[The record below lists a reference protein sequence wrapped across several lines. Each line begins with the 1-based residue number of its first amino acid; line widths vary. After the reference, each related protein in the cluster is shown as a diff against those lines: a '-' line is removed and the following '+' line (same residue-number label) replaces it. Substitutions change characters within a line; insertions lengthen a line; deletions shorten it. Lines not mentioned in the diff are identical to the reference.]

1 MDALK
6 KQFFPFTLNPLS
18 NVVSIAALGS
28 VPAALRASND
38 LPIDQQLADAFNANN
53 DVMAYVLGI
62 TNTQLPTITP
72 APSWYS
78 TFQTAFSNAQIHA
91 NAWYGISAN
100 LVSIPN
106 AIAGYGIAFNVSMS
120 TINSLI
126 GVLQNDPGNTQAINS
141 LKQQFNGLISQL
153 RAFSQS
159 AVSVHQSI
167 TDYSNNLI
175 QDSQILSKAVSDSTQ
190 QQDVNRDQVRQYQAK
205 IEDMRK
211 QIKTWQVVETASAIG
226 AGVAFFAGAVIAIFS
241 LGFGL
246 AFGIVG
252 AAAGIATMV
261 AAEVKIKQ
269 LRSEIEADTT
279 RMNAVT
285 QQSASLAALNDQL
298 NKLIQLS
305 QAAGSLIGLLLNVWE
320 ELEGELNT
328 VLTDL
333 SNCKGNVDNL
343 NLPELQRNLNLANQ
357 DWQTLVGLCNSVAS
371 IKYNQATPAKAN
383 IQ

>member
-333 SNCKGNVDNL
+333 NNCKGNVDNL

>member
-28 VPAALRASND
+28 VAAAPRASND

-62 TNTQLPTITP
+62 TNTQLPTISP
-72 APSWYS
+72 APAWYS

-120 TINSLI
+120 TINSLVA
-126 GVLQNDPGNTQAINS
+126 VLQTDPGNAQAIS
-141 LKQQFNGLISQL
+141 ALKQQFSGLISQL

-167 TDYSNNLI
+167 TDYSNTLI
-175 QDSQILSKAVSDSTQ
+175 ADSQILAKAVTDSTQ
-190 QQDVNRDQVRQYQAK
+190 QQEVNRDQVAQYQAK
-205 IEDMRK
+205 IEAMRK
-211 QIKTWQVVETASAIG
+211 QVKTWQVVETAAAIG
-226 AGVAFFAGAVIAIFS
+226 AGVAFFAGAVIAIFT

-261 AAEVKIKQ
+261 AAEIKIKT
-269 LRSEIEADTT
+269 LNSEIQADTA

-298 NKLIQLS
+298 NKLIELS
-305 QAAGSLIGLLLNVWE
+305 QAAGSLIGLLLKVWE

-333 SNCKGNVDNL
+333 NNCKGNVDNL

>member
-6 KQFFPFTLNPLS
+6 KQFFPFSLNPLS
-18 NVVSIAALGS
+18 NVVSITALGS
-28 VPAALRASND
+28 VPAALKASND

-62 TNTQLPTITP
+62 TNTQLPTIAP

-91 NAWYGISAN
+91 NDWYRISAN

-106 AIAGYGIAFNVSMS
+106 AIAGYGISFNVSMA
-120 TINSLI
+120 TINSLVA
-126 GVLQNDPGNTQAINS
+126 VLQTDPTNQAAINA
-141 LKQQFNGLISQL
+141 LKNQFTDLISHIQL
-153 RAFSQS
+153 FSQS
-159 AVSVHQSI
+159 AVTVHNDI
-167 TDYSNNLI
+167 TGFTNNLI
-175 QDSQILSKAVSDSTQ
+175 QDSKILSNAVSDSTK
-190 QQDVNRDQVRQYQAK
+190 QQDVNREQVAEYQAL
-205 IEDMRK
+205 IEAMRK
-211 QIKTWQVVETASAIG
+211 QVKTWQVVETAAAIG
-226 AGVAFFAGAVIAIFS
+226 AGVAFFAGAVIAIFTF
-241 LGFGL
+241 GFGI

-261 AAEVKIKQ
+261 AAEIKIKT
-269 LRSEIEADTT
+269 LRSQIEATT
-279 RMNAVT
+279 SRMNAVT

-298 NKLIQLS
+298 NKLIELS
-305 QAAGSLIGLLLNVWE
+305 QAAGTLIGLLLQVWE

-333 SNCKGNVDNL
+333 NNCKGNVNSLD
-343 NLPELQRNLNLANQ
+343 LPELQQNLNLANQ
-357 DWQTLVGLCNSVAS
+357 DWQTLVGLCNSIAS
-371 IKYNQATPAKAN
+371 IKYNQASPGKAV

>member
-28 VPAALRASND
+28 VSAAPRASND

-62 TNTQLPTITP
+62 TNTQLPTISP
-72 APSWYS
+72 APTWYS

-120 TINSLI
+120 TINSLVA
-126 GVLQNDPGNTQAINS
+126 VLQTDPGNAQAIS
-141 LKQQFNGLISQL
+141 ALKQQFSGLISQL

-167 TDYSNNLI
+167 TDYSNTLI
-175 QDSQILSKAVSDSTQ
+175 ADSQVLAKAVTDSTKQ
-190 QQDVNRDQVRQYQAK
+190 QEVNRDQVAQYRAK
-205 IEDMRK
+205 IEEMRK
-211 QIKTWQVVETASAIG
+211 QVKTWQVVETASAIG

-261 AAEVKIKQ
+261 AAQIKIKT
-269 LRSEIEADTT
+269 LNSEIQADTA

-298 NKLIQLS
+298 NTLIELS
-305 QAAGSLIGLLLNVWE
+305 KAAGSLIGLLLKVWE

-333 SNCKGNVDNL
+333 NNCKGNVDTL

>member
-28 VPAALRASND
+28 VSAAPRASND

-62 TNTQLPTITP
+62 TNTQLPTISP
-72 APSWYS
+72 APTWYS

-120 TINSLI
+120 TINSLVA
-126 GVLQNDPGNTQAINS
+126 VLQTDPGNAQAIS
-141 LKQQFNGLISQL
+141 ALKQQFSGLISQL

-167 TDYSNNLI
+167 TDYSNTLI
-175 QDSQILSKAVSDSTQ
+175 ADSQVLAKAVTDSTKQ
-190 QQDVNRDQVRQYQAK
+190 QEVNRDQVAQYRAK
-205 IEDMRK
+205 IEEMRK
-211 QIKTWQVVETASAIG
+211 QVKTWQVVETASAIG

-261 AAEVKIKQ
+261 AAQIKIKT
-269 LRSEIEADTT
+269 LNSEIQADTA

-298 NKLIQLS
+298 NTLIELS
-305 QAAGSLIGLLLNVWE
+305 KAAGSLIGLLLKVWE

-328 VLTDL
+328 VVTDL
-333 SNCKGNVDNL
+333 NNCKGNVDTL

>member
-28 VPAALRASND
+28 VSAAPRASND

-62 TNTQLPTITP
+62 TNTQLPTISP
-72 APSWYS
+72 APTWYS

-120 TINSLI
+120 TINSLVA
-126 GVLQNDPGNTQAINS
+126 VLQTDPGNAQAIS
-141 LKQQFNGLISQL
+141 ALKQQFSGLISQL

-167 TDYSNNLI
+167 TDYSNTLI
-175 QDSQILSKAVSDSTQ
+175 ADSQVLAKAVTDSTKQ
-190 QQDVNRDQVRQYQAK
+190 QEVNRDQVAQYRAK
-205 IEDMRK
+205 IEEMRK
-211 QIKTWQVVETASAIG
+211 QVKTWQVVETASAIG

-261 AAEVKIKQ
+261 AAQVKIKT
-269 LRSEIEADTT
+269 LNSEIQADTA

-298 NKLIQLS
+298 NTLIELS
-305 QAAGSLIGLLLNVWE
+305 KAAGSLIGLLLKVWE

-333 SNCKGNVDNL
+333 NNCKGNVDTL

>member
-28 VPAALRASND
+28 VSAAPRASND
-38 LPIDQQLADAFNANN
+38 LPIDQQLADAFHVNN

-62 TNTQLPTITP
+62 TNTQLPTISP
-72 APSWYS
+72 APTWYS

-120 TINSLI
+120 TINSLVA
-126 GVLQNDPGNTQAINS
+126 VLQTDPGNAQAIS
-141 LKQQFNGLISQL
+141 ALKQQFSGLISQL

-167 TDYSNNLI
+167 TDYSNTLI
-175 QDSQILSKAVSDSTQ
+175 ADSQVLAKAVTDSTKQ
-190 QQDVNRDQVRQYQAK
+190 QEVNRDQVAQYRAK
-205 IEDMRK
+205 IEEMRK
-211 QIKTWQVVETASAIG
+211 QVKTWQVVETASAIG

-261 AAEVKIKQ
+261 AAQVKIKT
-269 LRSEIEADTT
+269 LNSEIQADTA

-298 NKLIQLS
+298 NTLIELS
-305 QAAGSLIGLLLNVWE
+305 KAAGSLIGLLLKVWE

-333 SNCKGNVDNL
+333 NNCKGNVDTL

>member
-18 NVVSIAALGS
+18 NVVSISALGS
-28 VPAALRASND
+28 VPAALKASND

-78 TFQTAFSNAQIHA
+78 TFQTAFSDAQIHA

-126 GVLQNDPGNTQAINS
+126 AVLQVDPSNSAAIS
-141 LKQQFNGLISQL
+141 ALKQQFSGLISQL
-153 RAFSQS
+153 RMFTQS
-159 AVSVHQSI
+159 TVSVHTEI
-167 TDYSNNLI
+167 TNFTASLS
-175 QDSQILSKAVSDSTQ
+175 QDSKILSNAVSESIQ
-190 QQDVNRDQVRQYQAK
+190 QQDVNRDQVEQYRAK
-205 IEDMRK
+205 IEEMRK

-226 AGVAFFAGAVIAIFS
+226 AGVAFFAGAVIAIFT

-261 AAEVKIKQ
+261 AAEVKIKS
-269 LRSEIEADTT
+269 LRSQIEADTT
-279 RMNAVT
+279 RMNVLT
-285 QQSASLAALNDQL
+285 QQSASLATLNDQL
-298 NKLIQLS
+298 NKLIELS
-305 QAAGSLIGLLLNVWE
+305 QAAGTLIGLLLTVWE
-320 ELEGELNT
+320 ELEGDLNT
-328 VLTDL
+328 VLGDL
-333 SNCKGNVDNL
+333 QNCQGNVDSL
-343 NLPELQRNLNLANQ
+343 NLPELQLNLNLANQ
-357 DWQTLVGLCNSVAS
+357 DWQTLVGLCNSIAS
-371 IKYNQATPAKAN
+371 IKYNQATPAKAT

>member
-72 APSWYS
+72 APTWYS

-126 GVLQNDPGNTQAINS
+126 AVLQTDPGNTQAINS
-141 LKQQFNGLISQL
+141 LKQQFTGLISQL

-175 QDSQILSKAVSDSTQ
+175 QDSQILAKAVSDSTQ

-205 IEDMRK
+205 IEEMRK

-269 LRSEIEADTT
+269 LRSEIAADTT

-298 NKLIQLS
+298 SKLIQLS
-305 QAAGSLIGLLLNVWE
+305 QAAGSLIGLLLKVWE

-333 SNCKGNVDNL
+333 GNCKGNVDNL